1 MNRLKK
7 IYEKN
12 IKKLSKR
19 LIYNLIKIGL
29 ESFNEKPFDITI
41 IAWWIMGSEYDT

>member
-29 ESFNEKPFDITI
+29 EIFNEKLFDINNGM
-41 IAWWIMGSEYDT
+41 WIMGSEYDT